1 MVPPSELKKE
11 KAALL
16 AERTALRRKV
26 RALEN
31 ENAALAVRKAELE
44 QRLAEG
50 SQATTAVEPHRATDV
65 EVASLAKGWPDP
77 GRRD

>member
-1 MVPPSELKKE
+1 MEPPSDLEKE

-16 AERTALRRKV
+16 AERAALRRKV

-31 ENAALAVRKAELE
+31 ENAALTALEAELE

-50 SQATTAVEPHRATDV
+50 SQAATAVDPYQATDV
-65 EVASLAKGWPDP
+65 EVAPAKGQPDP
-77 GRRD
+77 GDGN